1 MTCRERLA
9 KEHGEHVD
17 DYNKA
22 DSYAG
27 GCLGCPDDYD
37 YLDPPE
43 FCMNKDISMEER
55 CRRCW
60 DRTVPENEEK
70 PKCEKPP
77 LGVMPK
83 YIWDKKRLSDLTS
96 AIQRYIDAEKAIPK
110 EWVDEYNELI
120 SALKNN

>member
-1 MTCRERLA
+1 MTCRERL
-9 KEHGEHVD
+9 KLEHPEYID
-17 DYNKA
+17 DQNTL
-22 DSYAG
+22 DIYAG
-27 GCLGCPDDYD
+27 GCCGCPDDHA

-43 FCMNKDISMEER
+43 FCTDKDISMEER

-60 DRTVPENEEK
+60 DRTIPENEEE

-83 YIWDKKRLSDLTS
+83 YIWDKKRLSDLAS

-110 EWVDEYNELI
+110 EWVGEYNELI
-120 SALKNN
+120 SALENN

>member
-9 KEHGEHVD
+9 KEHGERVD
-17 DYNKA
+17 DYNKTT
-22 DSYAG
+22 SYAG

-43 FCMNKDISMEER
+43 FCMNKGISMEER

-60 DRTVPENEEK
+60 DRTIPENEEE

-77 LGVMPK
+77 LGEIIEPAVKEMTVEE
-83 YIWDKKRLSDLTS
+83 I
-96 AIQRYIDAEKAIPK
+96 EKTLGYKIKIVGK
-110 EWVDEYNELI
+110 E
-120 SALKNN
+120 